1 MPTGGRGLSASR
13 LLLSALLLTA
23 CGGPIPPKAA
33 APKPVERN
41 TGWLPEQHPECAD
54 ASELGPLVALG
65 CREGC
70 VARSRPQV
78 VCVDDPPV
86 LLGLLLGEQPP
97 AFVAVADH
105 RGPCAGHRL
114 FRPVDCRTYRN
125 FDYQWVKHPRSGDWC
140 DRATEL
146 TPQWGYFEQAPAEDR
161 PYSGGLGRLFCKFE
175 EFVPNE

>member
-1 MPTGGRGLSASR
+1 MWLFA
-13 LLLSALLLTA
+13 LLSLTLLTA
-23 CGGPIPPKAA
+23 CGEPILPKVA

-78 VCVDDPPV
+78 VCVDDPPL
-86 LLGLLLGEQPP
+86 LLGLLPGEKPP
-97 AFVAVADH
+97 AFVAVPDA
-105 RGPCAGHRL
+105 RGSCKGYRL
-114 FRPVDCRTYRN
+114 LTLQDCKTYRD
-125 FDYQWVKHPRSGDWC
+125 FDYRWAKHPAPGEWC

-146 TPQWGYFEQAPAEDR
+146 RPDWGYFERAPTEIA
-161 PYSGGLGRLFCKFE
+161 PFAGGLGRLFCKFE